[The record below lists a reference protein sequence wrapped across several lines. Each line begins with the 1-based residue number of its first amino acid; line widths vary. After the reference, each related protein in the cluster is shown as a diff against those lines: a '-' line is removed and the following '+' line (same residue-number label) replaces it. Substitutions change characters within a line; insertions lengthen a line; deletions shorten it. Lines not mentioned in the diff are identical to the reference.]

1 MVNLKVSDLMIKIH
15 DKLILDGIN
24 IDFKA
29 EKKTAIIGPNG
40 CGKSTLLKAISGLN
54 RQYKGEILIDGENIL
69 HLSRK
74 NLAKKMAIL
83 PQGAT
88 TPTDLTVKE
97 LVSYGRF
104 PYRSMFKSLNNKKE
118 QAIIEEAMEKT
129 HITSFSHCLVSTLS
143 GGERQ
148 RTWIAMAL
156 AQQPKI
162 LLLDEPT
169 TYLDIAHQIEVMQI
183 VDELN
188 KREKMTVIMVLHDIN
203 HARMYADDIVI
214 LKDKHVFEQG
224 EPNTVLDV
232 ENLAKVF
239 GVNAKMYQNCQ
250 NPEDKIIF
258 PVSLVKN

>member
-1 MVNLKVSDLMIKIH
+1 MIKVVNIYKSFE
-15 DKLILDGIN
+15 DRLILNNIN
-24 IDFKA
+24 FEVNKG
-29 EKKTAIIGPNG
+29 ETLVIIGG
-40 CGKSTLLKAISGLN
+40 SGSGKSTLLKAISGLN

-129 HITSFSHCLVSTLS
+129 HITYFSHRLVSTLS

-169 TYLDIAHQIEVMQI
+169 EGLDRETERQILRLILAHAENKTLIMVTHRLTAIEQF
-183 VDELN
+183 DELCVIDEA
-188 KREKMTVIMVLHDIN
+188 KLIEKGT
-203 HARMYADDIVI
+203 YAE
-214 LKDKHVFEQG
+214 LLQLEKGFFKQ
-224 EPNTVLDV
+224 LV
-232 ENLAKVF
+232 ERV
-239 GVNAKMYQNCQ
+239 
-250 NPEDKIIF
+250 
-258 PVSLVKN
+258 

>member
-1 MVNLKVSDLMIKIH
+1 MIKIY

-97 LVSYGRF
+97 LVSYDRF
-104 PYRSMFKSLNNKKE
+104 PFMPILNNFK
-118 QAIIEEAMEKT
+118 QYG
-129 HITSFSHCLVSTLS
+129 TL
-143 GGERQ
+143 
-148 RTWIAMAL
+148 
-156 AQQPKI
+156 
-162 LLLDEPT
+162 
-169 TYLDIAHQIEVMQI
+169 
-183 VDELN
+183 
-188 KREKMTVIMVLHDIN
+188 
-203 HARMYADDIVI
+203 
-214 LKDKHVFEQG
+214 
-224 EPNTVLDV
+224 
-232 ENLAKVF
+232 F
-239 GVNAKMYQNCQ
+239 GVKWYNKQ
-250 NPEDKIIF
+250 
-258 PVSLVKN
+258 VVKNE

>member
-104 PYRSMFKSLNNKKE
+104 PYRSMFKSVNNKKE

-129 HITSFSHCLVSTLS
+129 HITYFSHRLVSTLS